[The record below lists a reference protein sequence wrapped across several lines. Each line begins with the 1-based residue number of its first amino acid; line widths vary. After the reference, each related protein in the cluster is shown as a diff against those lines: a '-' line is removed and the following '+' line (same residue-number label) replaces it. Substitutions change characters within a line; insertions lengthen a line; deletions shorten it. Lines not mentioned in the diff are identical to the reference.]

1 MEDSQE
7 PEHDAPRTGATAS
20 IAWLIGVSIVATGF
34 AKVPLWWPGID
45 QARYWL
51 RTGELLA
58 TEILAGRFDPR
69 PQASR

>member
-58 TEILAGRFDPR
+58 TLPLMVY
-69 PQASR
+69 